1 LRLADILRSNAFHFY
16 ICINVAILKLFWL
29 AVHSRKIIV
38 LVILYSVGN
47 VLSYYALAR
56 VEVAMYTVTS
66 QLKIFTTAIFSVVFL
81 GKIVT
86 GTQWRAL
93 CLLVIACILV
103 ASPAFGRGRPC
114 PTDDEITSASAI
126 SSKPVNMDYM
136 IDTMLGVGA
145 ILIIVTISGFS
156 AIYFEAILKAENEK
170 ITIWERNYQLALFS
184 SIFLVLIIVWDM
196 SDEETQDLVFFKGW
210 TINTVLIA
218 LIQASGGLLVAATLK
233 YADAILKVLATA
245 GSIVFSST
253 LGYAFLGGSFD
264 VFVVLGSLS
273 TILAIANYTLS

>member
-1 LRLADILRSNAFHFY
+1 M
-16 ICINVAILKLFWL
+16 
-29 AVHSRKIIV
+29 HSRKIIV

-56 VEVAMYTVTS
+56 VEVAVYTVTS

-81 GKIVT
+81 GKTVT

-114 PTDDEITSASAI
+114 PTADDEVTSASAI

-136 IDTMLGVGA
+136 IETMFGVGA
-145 ILIIVTISGFS
+145 ILVIVIISGFS
-156 AIYFEAILKAENEK
+156 AIYFEGILKAENEK
-170 ITIWERNYQLALFS
+170 ITIWERNYQLALYS
-184 SIFLVLIIVWDM
+184 TIFLVLVIVWDI
-196 SDEETQDLVFFKGW
+196 SDEETQDLVFFRGW
-210 TINTVLIA
+210 TMNTVMIA
-218 LIQASGGLLVAATLK
+218 LVQASGGLLVAATLK

-253 LGYAFLGGSFD
+253 LGYALLGGSLD
-264 VFVVLGSLS
+264 IFVILGSLS